1 MSVVDVG
8 PTSES
13 LPETHPERLP
23 ETLPEELRVDG
34 LWWRKFATFGSV
46 YAPEWWKRGSPPVIA
61 AIVFALVGRNRRGAI
76 ANMQRILGTREAGVV
91 TPAAL
96 RMFVE
101 FAHCMTETMEFF
113 GPRPHPIRVDVPE
126 PDLLASTL
134 EKGRGAVVLTGHLG
148 NWDLAAADLRKYGRA
163 VTVVMAHE
171 ANPSTHEYVKRM
183 REGHDIRVVYS
194 DESVFSSL
202 HLVRALRANHI
213 VAMQL
218 DRTNPNGRTLE
229 LPFFGVPARFS
240 AGPFHLARVAGAP
253 IIPCFAPRIGV
264 RHYEIRFGGVHE
276 APDRSRRSAIESV
289 AASVVTSFEAI
300 VREHPCQWFQF
311 ADFWAQPDA
320 ASLTRGPSQSAPE
333 SEPQVRPA
341 ARS

>member
-1 MSVVDVG
+1 MRTEDVG
-8 PTSES
+8 PAPES
-13 LPETHPERLP
+13 LP

-34 LWWRKFATFGSV
+34 LWWRKFAMLGSV

-61 AIVFALVGRNRRGAI
+61 AIIFALIGRNRRGAI
-76 ANMQRILGTREAGVV
+76 ANMRRILGTREAGVV
-91 TPAAL
+91 NPAAL

-113 GPRPHPIRVDVPE
+113 GPRPHPIRVDVSE
-126 PDLLASTL
+126 PDLLAATL

-171 ANPSTHEYVKRM
+171 ANRSTHEFVRRM

-218 DRTNPNGRTLE
+218 DRTNPNGRTFE
-229 LPFFGVPARFS
+229 IPFFGVPARFS
-240 AGPFHLARVAGAP
+240 AGPFHLARVAGSP
-253 IIPCFAPRIGV
+253 IIPSFAPRIGV
-264 RHYEIRFGGVHE
+264 RHYKIRFGGVHE
-276 APDRSRRSAIESV
+276 VPDRGRRSAIESV
-289 AASVVTSFEAI
+289 AARVVADFEAI

-311 ADFWAQPDA
+311 ADFWAEPA
-320 ASLTRGPSQSAPE
+320 ADSLTRGLSQSAPE
-333 SEPQVRPA
+333 SEPQARPA

>member
-1 MSVVDVG
+1 MQVVDVE
-8 PTSES
+8 PA
-13 LPETHPERLP
+13 PEA
-23 ETLPEELRVDG
+23 LPEELRVDG
-34 LWWRKFATFGSV
+34 LWWRKFAMLGSV
-46 YAPEWWKRGSPPVIA
+46 YAPEWWKRSSPPVIA
-61 AIVFALVGRNRRGAI
+61 AIIFGLIGRNRRGAM
-76 ANMQRILGTREAGVV
+76 ANMRRILGTREPIV
-91 TPAAL
+91 TAPAAL

-113 GPRPHPIRVDVPE
+113 GPRPHPVRVDVPE

-134 EKGRGAVVLTGHLG
+134 EKGRGAIVVTGHLG
-148 NWDLAAADLRKYGRA
+148 NWDVAAADLRKYGRA

-171 ANPSTHEYVKRM
+171 SNPSTHEYVRRM
-183 REGHDIRVVYS
+183 REALDIRVVYS
-194 DESVFSSL
+194 DDSVFSSL

-218 DRTNPNGRTLE
+218 DRTSPQGRTLE
-229 LPFFGVPARFS
+229 IPFFGVPARFS

-253 IIPCFAPRIGV
+253 IIPSFAPRLGV

-276 APDRSRRSAIESV
+276 VPDRRRRSSIESI
-289 AASVVTSFEAI
+289 AASVVADFEAI

-311 ADFWAQPDA
+311 ADFWATPTA
-320 ASLTRGPSQSAPE
+320 AAITRGPSQSAPE
-333 SEPQVRPA
+333 SEPQARPA